1 MLAIKDR
8 VYSEIDQLL
17 KEMPWPEISS
27 IFDKQSSSS
36 DWKLVQAANRLF
48 DGNDANVLPAVSA
61 ILCLQKSIILVDD
74 ILDDDPEGKH
84 IAMGSGR
91 AANLALALQAA
102 SIKLIERCDVSVER
116 RRVALLALN
125 QMALDTAIGQEL
137 DVQNLTGEE
146 NYWRVIRA
154 KSTPFYGTAL
164 ILGALLA
171 GSSQDKAQTVYNIG
185 VLFGENIQIY
195 DDLEDAFQVPANPDW
210 LQGRNNLLLL
220 YGSTAN
226 HDERDRFVE
235 LRANAQDPVSLQ
247 AAQEI
252 LVRSGAVAYCFYQII
267 ERERQARQML
277 DQLDVPEPQHIWQI
291 FVEQRQL
298 LEELAAQTGVEIGE

>member
-1 MLAIKDR
+1 MA
-8 VYSEIDQLL
+8 S
-17 KEMPWPEISS
+17 
-27 IFDKQSSSS
+27 
-36 DWKLVQAANRLF
+36 
-48 DGNDANVLPAVSA
+48 

-74 ILDDDPEGKH
+74 ILDDDPTGRH
-84 IAMGSGR
+84 ITMGSGR
-91 AANLALALQAA
+91 SANLALALQAA
-102 SIKLIERCDVSVER
+102 SIKLIEQCDVSAER
-116 RRVALLALN
+116 RRAALLALN
-125 QMALDTAIGQEL
+125 QMALDTAVGQEL

-164 ILGALLA
+164 MIGALLA
-171 GSSQDKAQTVYNIG
+171 GVSQDKARTIYGIG

-226 HDERDRFVE
+226 YDERDRFAE
-235 LRANAQDPVSLQ
+235 LRSRAHEPDCLHE
-247 AAQEI
+247 AQEI
-252 LVRSGAVAYCFYQII
+252 LVRSGAVAYCFYQILA
-267 ERERQARQML
+267 RERQARQLL

-298 LEELAAQTGVEIGE
+298 LEELAAQTGVKIGE

>member
-1 MLAIKDR
+1 M
-8 VYSEIDQLL
+8 EIQRLFVN
-17 KEMPWPEISS
+17 MPWPEIFSVFDESNSS
-27 IFDKQSSSS
+27 R
-36 DWKLVQAANRLF
+36 DWKLVELANLAF
-48 DGNDANVLPAVSA
+48 QGNHTSILPAMAS

-74 ILDDDPEGKH
+74 ILDNDPEGKH
-84 IAMGSGR
+84 ITMGSGR
-91 AANLALALQAA
+91 SANLALALQAA
-102 SIKLIERCDVSVER
+102 SIKLIEQCDVSAER
-116 RRVALLALN
+116 RRAALLALN
-125 QMALDTAIGQEL
+125 QMALDTAVGQEL

-164 ILGALLA
+164 IIGALLA
-171 GSSQDKAQTVYNIG
+171 GVSQDKAQTIYEIG

-195 DDLEDAFQVPANPDW
+195 DDLEDAFQIPANPDW

-226 HDERDRFVE
+226 HDERERFVE
-235 LRANAQDPVSLQ
+235 LRARAHEPDCLHE
-247 AAQEI
+247 AQEI

-267 ERERQARQML
+267 ERERQARQL
-277 DQLDVPEPQHIWQI
+277 LEQFDVPEPQHIWQI